1 MSRPGRAA
9 ANAARARMEETQTVV
24 IDDSDGEDEEDG
36 SSEGSEELE
45 EEAEQVEE
53 LSAYEKQRLE
63 NIARNKVCTLP
74 RPWAH
79 HRRVPG

>member
-1 MSRPGRAA
+1 
-9 ANAARARMEETQTVV
+9 MEETQTVV

-53 LSAYEKQRLE
+53 LSAYEQQRLE